1 VKSIIHEFEHEVC
14 EEIKRLQ
21 NENIQLMQCVVD
33 CINRP
38 KGVVP
43 DSVVNLNKGHFWNE
57 NRGV

>member
-1 VKSIIHEFEHEVC
+1 VNYLLQLKE

-21 NENIQLMQCVVD
+21 NENIQLMQCIVD

-38 KGVVP
+38 KGVIP

-57 NRGV
+57 HNA

>member
-1 VKSIIHEFEHEVC
+1 VNYLLQLKE

-21 NENIQLMQCVVD
+21 NENIQLMQCIVD

-38 KGVVP
+38 KGVIP

-57 NRGV
+57 NNACFVG